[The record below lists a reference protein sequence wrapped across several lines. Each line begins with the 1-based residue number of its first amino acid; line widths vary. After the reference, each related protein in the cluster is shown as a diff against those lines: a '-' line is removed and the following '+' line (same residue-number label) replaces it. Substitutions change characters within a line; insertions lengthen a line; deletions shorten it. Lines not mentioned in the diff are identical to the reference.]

1 MNGVIFVYDIGNKD
15 SFDKIKDFYF
25 KLINKNELNNIVAIF
40 VGNKSDIQIH
50 KVNTDE
56 ALQFAKENKLYFF
69 EASAKNKSNIQ
80 EIFSSLALNIN
91 KKRKE
96 FEKNNLECCFCKFF

>member
-15 SFDKIKDFYF
+15 SFDKIKDFHF
-25 KLINKNELNNIVAIF
+25 KLIKKNELNNIVAIL

-80 EIFSSLALNIN
+80 EIFSSLISNIN

-96 FEKNNLECCFCKFF
+96 FEKNDLKCCFCKFY

>member
-25 KLINKNELNNIVAIF
+25 KLINKNELNNIVAIL

-80 EIFSSLALNIN
+80 EIFSSLISNIN

-96 FEKNNLECCFCKFF
+96 FEKNDLKCCFCKFY